1 MADREDL
8 FALVD
13 AVRASASAGIQ
24 FTGDPLD
31 RDRYRGLL
39 GLAARL
45 EAALDEVPP
54 ERVEARYADA
64 LESVTPR
71 LASDA
76 AVFRDGRLLL
86 LQRHDSGRWALPG
99 GLAEVGELPAASAA
113 RELREEVRLE
123 GEPRRLLAMFDSR
136 VWRSARR
143 RHLVHLVFEVAA
155 DAGEPQC
162 TPEARAVGFFPLEGL
177 PPLHSGHRHW
187 IPLLFALHR
196 SGGVHVDLP
205 GRTSPHAPGAALP

>member
-1 MADREDL
+1 MPDREDL

-13 AVRASASAGIQ
+13 ALRASASAGAR

-39 GLAARL
+39 ALAARL
-45 EAALDEVPP
+45 EAALDAVPA
-54 ERVEARYADA
+54 ERVAARYEDA
-64 LESVTPR
+64 LERVTPW
-71 LASDA
+71 LATDA
-76 AVFRDGRLLL
+76 AVFRDDRLLL
-86 LQRHDSGRWALPG
+86 LQRHDSGEWALPG

-136 VWRSARR
+136 VWRSAQR
-143 RHLVHLVFEVAA
+143 RHLVHLVFETTVAG
-155 DAGEPQC
+155 GEPRP
-162 TPEARAVGFFPLEGL
+162 TPEARAVGFFPLDAL
-177 PPLHSGHRHW
+177 PPLHAGHRHW
-187 IPLLFALHR
+187 VPLLFALHR

-205 GRTSPHAPGAALP
+205 GRRSPHAPGAALP